1 MEPILWD
8 MERKSFGHGTNGA
21 FVPCPRG
28 FIPTFFLKGLMG
40 YLVGIIGKKEVTSLH
55 SPYLLL
61 ASLIGTLEGIIG
73 YTLVGAIIYHSLPT
87 GLMQAPGLIVEGIV
101 NMVAFYMIYGA
112 LNAGKVKQ
120 LFKR

>member
-1 MEPILWD
+1 M
-8 MERKSFGHGTNGA
+8 
-21 FVPCPRG
+21 
-28 FIPTFFLKGLMG
+28 GL
-40 YLVGIIGKKEVTSLH
+40 IGKKEVTSLH

-101 NMVAFYMIYGA
+101 NMVAFYIIYGA

-120 LFKR
+120 LLKR